1 MPRRPSLKIAGGLGG
16 WLHPTRLS
24 LLLPLLAVACS
35 PAAILNGTVPKSGLT
50 IQRDI
55 AYGNDPRQ
63 KLDIYRPATSNP
75 AQPVIVFFYGGSW
88 NSGSKTIYPFVA
100 ATLARTGM
108 VVVVPDYRVYPQ
120 VKYPDF
126 LRDCARATA
135 WVQAHPAQTGSGP
148 LFLMGHSAGAYNAI
162 MLGLDP
168 SWLRDAGAAG
178 PITGLIGLAGPY
190 DFLPITD
197 QEILPIFPGAGPDTQ
212 PITYVG
218 RGAPPTLLLWGTDDR
233 QVRPR
238 NSEALAARLRQ
249 NGDAVRT
256 RSYPGIGHV
265 GLILAIAPAFQWRAP
280 VLRDVVG
287 FIRDIQASGGAHR

>member
-1 MPRRPSLKIAGGLGG
+1 
-16 WLHPTRLS
+16 

-135 WVQAHPAQTGSGP
+135 WVQAHPAQTGTGP

>member
-1 MPRRPSLKIAGGLGG
+1 
-16 WLHPTRLS
+16 

-135 WVQAHPAQTGSGP
+135 WVQAHPAQTGTGP

-256 RSYPGIGHV
+256 MSYPGIGHV

>member
-1 MPRRPSLKIAGGLGG
+1 
-16 WLHPTRLS
+16 